1 MQWLWARHAALQ
13 QSAGTADIQAPD
25 SVIWRRDGRFVSGE
39 RHDTRR
45 AVRLASC
52 G

>member
-13 QSAGTADIQAPD
+13 QSAGTSDIQAPD
-25 SVIWRRDGRFVSGE
+25 SVIWRRDGGLVSGE

-45 AVRLASC
+45 VGRLASC